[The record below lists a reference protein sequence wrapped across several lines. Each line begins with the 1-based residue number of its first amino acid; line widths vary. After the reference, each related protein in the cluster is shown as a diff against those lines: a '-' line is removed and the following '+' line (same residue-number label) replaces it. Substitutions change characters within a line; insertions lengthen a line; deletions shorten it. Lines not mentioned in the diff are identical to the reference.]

1 MEINKKEVKKTMA
14 KYRVR
19 GISPFTGKDAYI
31 TKKWTTKEKA
41 QRTAKLH
48 RQKKAFKTWEN
59 VRIVKK

>member
-1 MEINKKEVKKTMA
+1 MA

-31 TKKWTTKEKA
+31 TKKWTTKENA
-41 QRTAKLH
+41 QRTANLH
-48 RQKKAFKTWEN
+48 RKKKAFKTWKN